1 MFDMLEYMNV
11 GKIAHPLVRHPNALG
26 RRSNVYIVQYKVK
39 DSDKDAVVIV
49 RFQKWGIADH
59 LNAGKD
65 LLQAGRESINYAD
78 YILDRRLG
86 CRQLG
91 MKLPPRVTMGQ
102 ITEKYEGANAYNG
115 MNIREF
121 YYVRDYVGGTA
132 SDKIP
137 PSRFANPVFA
147 RKFAELMGEAAAVD
161 LIVGRAMTE
170 TGEYVFDMN
179 YEVVQMDDKNL
190 PSRVVVTDHAGS
202 FVKYLEDLVTLVKP
216 YARVVTRRRNFVS
229 DFNAF
234 AEAYVTS
241 FERKF
246 RATKE
251 MYVSNAREFDD
262 LFINRPYDSAGSGAF
277 RWKCVLDRLASTDVD
292 EIVQTMRDSIKE
304 QIAD

>member
-1 MFDMLEYMNV
+1 
-11 GKIAHPLVRHPNALG
+11 
-26 RRSNVYIVQYKVK
+26 
-39 DSDKDAVVIV
+39 
-49 RFQKWGIADH
+49 
-59 LNAGKD
+59 
-65 LLQAGRESINYAD
+65 
-78 YILDRRLG
+78 
-86 CRQLG
+86 
-91 MKLPPRVTMGQ
+91 
-102 ITEKYEGANAYNG
+102 
-115 MNIREF
+115 
-121 YYVRDYVGGTA
+121 
-132 SDKIP
+132 
-137 PSRFANPVFA
+137 
-147 RKFAELMGEAAAVD
+147 MGEAAAVD

-234 AEAYVTS
+234 AEAYVTA